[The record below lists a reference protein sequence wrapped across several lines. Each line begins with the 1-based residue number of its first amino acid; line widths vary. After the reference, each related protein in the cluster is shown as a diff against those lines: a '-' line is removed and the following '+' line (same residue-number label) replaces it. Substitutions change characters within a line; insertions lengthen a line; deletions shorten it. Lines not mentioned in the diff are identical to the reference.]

1 MAISPALARIYA
13 SAPLDEIWYE
23 TVELYHPAFTQRHFL
38 TNAELGFAARLE
50 DGTQVVFVQAPFEI
64 KLPQSLAAGQ
74 GPLQLII
81 GNVDQQILLEVEKA
95 ATQPSELIEFVWRAY
110 TSRDLNS
117 PASDPI
123 RLNIRQIEAD
133 AAQVNAQAT
142 STDTL
147 NRRFPSAAYDIR
159 RFPGLDR

>member
-1 MAISPALARIYA
+1 MVISAALAKIYA
-13 SAPLDEIWYE
+13 SAPVDEDWYE
-23 TVELYHPAFTQRHFL
+23 TVELYHPAFTQRHYL
-38 TNAELGFAARLE
+38 TNAEYGFTARLE
-50 DGTQVVFVQAPFEI
+50 NGLQVDFIQAPFEI

-81 GNVDQQILLEVEKA
+81 GNVDQQILLEIEKA
-95 ATQPSELIEFVWRAY
+95 ATQPGELIEFVWRAY

-133 AAQVNAQAT
+133 AAQVSAQAT
-142 STDTL
+142 SSDTL
-147 NRRFPSAAYDIR
+147 NRRFPSIAYDIR